1 MSYASSVRA
10 IPAIRMPSVPMP
22 KLRWP
27 HPSPRTRALAMIAIM
42 ISPCFLAD
50 SIGYGVQRLFLTP
63 DQIAAKQVP
72 DNMMLAQL
80 RSFHVACPDRSM
92 TAADQGRW
100 AAFAANHRW
109 PRYREAGPGCVTPD
123 RNLFGILGLKAF
135 NVACPTMVLSVA
147 DHRRWVAFAANHD
160 WAPFPQAGTDC
171 VDP

>member
-1 MSYASSVRA
+1 MAYASSVTA
-10 IPAIRMPSVPMP
+10 SPVIRMPSVAMP

-27 HPSPRTRALAMIAIM
+27 CPSPRIRALAMIALM

-50 SIGYGVQRLFLTP
+50 SIGYGVQRLFLTAE
-63 DQIAAKQVP
+63 QIAAKQVP

-80 RSFHVACPDRSM
+80 RTFHVACPDPAM
-92 TAADQGRW
+92 TSSERGRW

-109 PRYREAGPGCVTPD
+109 PRYPEAGPGCVNPD
-123 RNLFGILGLKAF
+123 RNLFGIVGLKGF
-135 NVACPTMVLSVA
+135 SVACPTSVLSVA

-160 WAPFPQAGTDC
+160 WAPFPQAGLDC